1 MRADG
6 QEQMATGNRDPRD
19 RIRELNDKLRTSG
32 RGGNIVMTAGISSL
46 PTGAIRAT
54 MLAIEAFDEFGPDN
68 DPYGEHDFGSLT
80 VGTYRVFWKI
90 DYYDLA
96 LVGHSPNAADPGQTR
111 RVMTIMLAEE
121 Y

>member
-1 MRADG
+1 MHADEH
-6 QEQMATGNRDPRD
+6 EQIATGNRQPGDA
-19 RIRELNDKLRTSG
+19 IRELNDRLRNSG
-32 RGGNIVMTAGISSL
+32 RGGDIVMTAGISSL
-46 PTGAIRAT
+46 PAEAITAI
-54 MLAIEAFDEFGPDN
+54 MLAIAAFDEFGPDN

-96 LVGHSPNAADPGQTR
+96 LVGHSPNAANPAQTR
-111 RVMTIMLAEE
+111 RVMTIMLAGE